1 VIITA
6 SNLVRIYPGDI
17 RAVDGI
23 SFSMQANDYTAIT
36 GPSGCGK
43 STLLNMLAAMDR
55 PDSGELEVCG
65 VNLMNASEAQRTSY
79 RRKAIGMVFQFFNLL
94 PTLTAVENVAVPLQL
109 AGLKSRLAQE
119 KARESLAK
127 VGLDHRSG
135 HFPKQ
140 LSGGEMQRVAIARAI
155 AHDPKLLIAD
165 EPTGNLDSQSE
176 QQILDLFDNLHA
188 DGLTIAVVTHSQVV
202 AARASSKLSLHD
214 GKLV

>member
-1 VIITA
+1 MIITA

>member
-1 VIITA
+1 M
-6 SNLVRIYPGDI
+6 
-17 RAVDGI
+17 DGI
-23 SFSMQANDYTAIT
+23 SFSMQTNDFTAIT

-65 VNLMNASEAQRTSY
+65 IDLVNASETQRTSY

-109 AGLKSRLAQE
+109 AGVKSRLAHG

-127 VGLDHRSG
+127 VGLDHRAG

-155 AHDPKLLIAD
+155 AHDPALLIAD

-176 QQILDLFDNLHA
+176 QQILDLFENLHT
-188 DGLTIAVVTHSQVV
+188 DGLTIAVVTHSRVV
-202 AARASSKLSLHD
+202 AARASSELSLRD
-214 GKLV
+214 GQLV

>member
-1 VIITA
+1 VIISA

-23 SFSMQANDYTAIT
+23 SFSMQANDYIAIT

-43 STLLNMLAAMDR
+43 STLLNLLAAMDR
-55 PDSGELEVCG
+55 PDTGELEVCG
-65 VNLMNASEAQRTSY
+65 INLVNASEAQRTAY
-79 RRKAIGMVFQFFNLL
+79 RRNTIGMVFQFFNLL
-94 PTLTAVENVAVPLQL
+94 PTLTAIENVAVPLQL
-109 AGLKSRLAQE
+109 AGVKSRIAHD

-127 VGLDHRSG
+127 LGLDRRAG

-155 AHDPKLLIAD
+155 AHDPALLIAD

-176 QQILDLFDNLHA
+176 QQILDVFDTLHA
-188 DGLTIAVVTHSQVV
+188 SGLTIVVVTHSQVV
-202 AARASSKLSLHD
+202 AERASSQLRLRD

>member
-1 VIITA
+1 VIISA

-23 SFSMQANDYTAIT
+23 SFSMQANDYIAIT

-43 STLLNMLAAMDR
+43 STLLNLLAAMDR
-55 PDSGELEVCG
+55 PDTGELEVCG
-65 VNLMNASEAQRTSY
+65 INLVNASEAQRTAY
-79 RRKAIGMVFQFFNLL
+79 RRNTIGMVFQFFNLL
-94 PTLTAVENVAVPLQL
+94 PTLTAIENVAVPLQL
-109 AGLKSRLAQE
+109 AGVKSRIAHD

-127 VGLDHRSG
+127 LGLDRRAG

-155 AHDPKLLIAD
+155 AHDPALLIAD

-176 QQILDLFDNLHA
+176 QQILDVFDTLHA
-188 DGLTIAVVTHSQVV
+188 SGLTIVVVTHSQVV
-202 AARASSKLSLHD
+202 AERASSQLRLRDS
-214 GKLV
+214 KLV